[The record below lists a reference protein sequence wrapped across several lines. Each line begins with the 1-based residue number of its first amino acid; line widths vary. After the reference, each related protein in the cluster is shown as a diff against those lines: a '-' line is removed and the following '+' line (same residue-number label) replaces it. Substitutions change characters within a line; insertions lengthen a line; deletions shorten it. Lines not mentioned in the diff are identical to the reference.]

1 MNRIYYP
8 SVMNTAFTVILIVL
22 VVLLLI
28 ALFIGITQQ
37 NNPSVNLPEEYI
49 LMTEDTPIKGHFDA
63 QSNTVYIEFDNS
75 KK

>member
-1 MNRIYYP
+1 MNRINYP
-8 SVMNTAFTVILIVL
+8 SIMNTVFTVILIVL

-28 ALFIGITQQ
+28 GLFIGIIQQ
-37 NNPSVNLPEEYI
+37 DNPSINLPEEYM